1 MSEMATIMSHNKVF
15 IGIILL
21 VICGCSWFRKD
32 NASLPSLFEDMKH
45 YRTTSA
51 HRGDLWQHSIWTSQI
66 LGRWTRNVGDPLL
79 HDVIEILVKP
89 LSPRDCYL
97 VEVAGLVH
105 DIGKAGDLDI
115 TKYEKTTRQG
125 DLIYYFSRDNHE
137 RIGFEYIIHDLP
149 SMQSKISRRYQKIDG
164 EYINFYNLFTR
175 MGISEEEQKVIA
187 ILVGSHKTFSL
198 ELSKPFEQLL
208 KNTIATIN
216 SLAAE
221 IHYIPE
227 NFNKL
232 LAMVVLVQI
241 ADAYATFFSITTPGP
256 SSLFDNDLVVSAP
269 HPSHDKLIEQML
281 VKLLPQVKQFIKTI
295 TNVENKN

>member
-1 MSEMATIMSHNKVF
+1 
-15 IGIILL
+15 
-21 VICGCSWFRKD
+21 
-32 NASLPSLFEDMKH
+32 
-45 YRTTSA
+45 
-51 HRGDLWQHSIWTSQI
+51 
-66 LGRWTRNVGDPLL
+66 
-79 HDVIEILVKP
+79 
-89 LSPRDCYL
+89 
-97 VEVAGLVH
+97 
-105 DIGKAGDLDI
+105 
-115 TKYEKTTRQG
+115 
-125 DLIYYFSRDNHE
+125 
-137 RIGFEYIIHDLP
+137 
-149 SMQSKISRRYQKIDG
+149 MQSKISRRYQKIDA

-281 VKLLPQVKQFIKTI
+281 VNLLPQVKQFIKTI